1 MRERGRGKRRGI
13 AMMIVVLALSVA
25 APAMFAPAGA
35 AESVNTQ
42 SHATRVELVA
52 KHVKRK
58 AHRKGHVKRHKP
70 MTAAMKKAKLVSYIK
85 AHPAVV
91 AAHAKNPAAPKVKPA
106 KGHYLAGPAKKKK
119 KKPAAKKKPH
129 AKKAVHKKK
138 KKKKSSG
145 SGLKRSAMLLVLLSI
160 GGVGLFLIV
169 SSLRNAPRAR
179 ARARARKRAQ
189 PLPSS

>member
-1 MRERGRGKRRGI
+1 MRERGRGKRRGV
-13 AMMIVVLALSVA
+13 AMMIVLLALSVA
-25 APAMFAPAGA
+25 APGLFAPAGA

-42 SHATRVELVA
+42 SHATHVELLA
-52 KHVKRK
+52 KHVKHK
-58 AHRKGHVKRHKP
+58 AHRKAHVKKHKP

-85 AHPAVV
+85 AHPGVV
-91 AAHAKNPAAPKVKPA
+91 AGHTKKPTAHKAKPA
-106 KGHYLAGPAKKKK
+106 KGHYLAAPAKKK

-129 AKKAVHKKK
+129 AKKAVHKK

-160 GGVGLFLIV
+160 GGIGLFLIV